1 MYYAGPITGVHSCNN
16 WVKKTFHI
24 TTRNIFLFK
33 YNIQEQV
40 IWVVCSNTNVSLE
53 YYIPICPPFFSN
65 TNITRL
71 SKELVRFSISVQFTS
86 LHAA

>member
-1 MYYAGPITGVHSCNN
+1 MQAHYRSPQLQQLGKTNLSYNH
-16 WVKKTFHI
+16 KKH
-24 TTRNIFLFK
+24 FLFK

-40 IWVVCSNTNVSLE
+40 IWIVCSNTNVSLE

-71 SKELVRFSISVQFTS
+71 SKELVRFSISVQSTS